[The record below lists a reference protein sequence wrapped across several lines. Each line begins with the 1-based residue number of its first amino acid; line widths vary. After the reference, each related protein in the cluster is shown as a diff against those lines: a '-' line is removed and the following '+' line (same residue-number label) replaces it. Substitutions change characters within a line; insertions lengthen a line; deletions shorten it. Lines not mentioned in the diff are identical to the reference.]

1 MAPQDLTIDDRP
13 VHLVVRDHGG
23 DGPPVL
29 LLHGLGGTLLH
40 WDAVAPLLT
49 GAHRVVAMD
58 LRGHGLSGDGP
69 WEWEAVLDDVQ
80 AVIDHLGLDAPLVV
94 GHSLGGMI
102 AVRWAL
108 RHPDGPGIV
117 NLDGLR
123 SAETAPRHY
132 ADIDQDE
139 LDTLLAELKGVFDAQ
154 AEAMAQPLPEAH
166 AAMYPRRAL
175 RTTGEGVFIRPE
187 AALAGQIRYDP
198 HFQDGVAA
206 VAGIRCPAL
215 FVLATGDLP
224 GMPGRVGELMAALRA
239 GIRRDLSALTADRPH
254 LRVLE
259 LAASHNMVEEQPE
272 QIAQAV
278 LGFHAQAARPGGEST
293 AFGHGRPRGS
303 RVPDSCGGA
312 RRGRQMSDVH
322 AVPFGGGENTGYW
335 PQSADVFTPP
345 GACHAST

>member
-1 MAPQDLTIDDRP
+1 MAPHDMTIDDRP
-13 VHLVVRDHGG
+13 VRLAVRDHGG
-23 DGPPVL
+23 HGTPVL

-69 WEWEAVLDDVQ
+69 WEWDAVLDDVQ
-80 AVIDHLGLDAPLVV
+80 AVIEHLGLDAPLVV
-94 GHSLGGMI
+94 GHSLGGML

-132 ADIDQDE
+132 AGIGQDD
-139 LDTLLAELKGVFDAQ
+139 LGALLGEMKAVFDAQ
-154 AEAMAQPLPEAH
+154 AEAMARPLPEAH
-166 AAMYPRRAL
+166 AAMYPQRAL
-175 RTTGEGVFIRPE
+175 RTTDEGVFMRPD

-198 HFQDGVAA
+198 HFQDAVAA

-215 FVLATGDLP
+215 FVLATGNMP
-224 GMPGRVGELMAALRA
+224 GLPGRVGELMPALRA
-239 GIRRDLSALTADRPH
+239 GIRRDLLALTADRPH

-259 LAASHNMVEEQPE
+259 LAASHNMVDEQPE
-272 QIAQAV
+272 QIARAV
-278 LGFHAQAARPGGEST
+278 LGFRAQTTR
-293 AFGHGRPRGS
+293 
-303 RVPDSCGGA
+303 
-312 RRGRQMSDVH
+312 
-322 AVPFGGGENTGYW
+322 
-335 PQSADVFTPP
+335 
-345 GACHAST
+345 

>member
-1 MAPQDLTIDDRP
+1 MTARDVIIEGGP
-13 VHLVVRDHGG
+13 VPLAARDHGG
-23 DGPPVL
+23 HGAPVL

-80 AVIDHLGLDAPLVV
+80 AVIDHFGLDDPLVV

-102 AVRWAL
+102 AIRWAL

-123 SAETAPRHY
+123 SAETEPRHY
-132 ADIDQDE
+132 AGVEPAE
-139 LDTLLAELKGVFDAQ
+139 LTALLAELKAVFDAQ
-154 AEAMAQPLPEAH
+154 AEAMARPLPEAH
-166 AAMYPRRAL
+166 AALYPQRAL
-175 RTTGEGVFIRPE
+175 RTTEDGVHVRPH

-198 HFQDGVAA
+198 HFRDSVPA

-215 FVLATGDLP
+215 FVLATENLP
-224 GMPGRVGELMAALRA
+224 GLPGRVGELMPALRA
-239 GIRRDLSALTADRPH
+239 GIRRDLLPLTAGRPH

-259 LAASHNMVEEQPE
+259 LPASHGMVAERPE
-272 QIAQAV
+272 LVAEAV
-278 LGFHAQAARPGGEST
+278 LERLRA
-293 AFGHGRPRGS
+293 
-303 RVPDSCGGA
+303 
-312 RRGRQMSDVH
+312 
-322 AVPFGGGENTGYW
+322 
-335 PQSADVFTPP
+335 
-345 GACHAST
+345 